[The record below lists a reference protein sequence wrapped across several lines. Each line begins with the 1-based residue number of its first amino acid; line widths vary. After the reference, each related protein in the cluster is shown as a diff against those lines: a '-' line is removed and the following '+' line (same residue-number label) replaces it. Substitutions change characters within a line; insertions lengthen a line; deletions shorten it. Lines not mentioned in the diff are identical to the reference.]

1 MTRRLLCFIVEIL
14 MLITTYADNRALI
27 VGIGQYMPNSGWI
40 SINGDSDI
48 DLIVPVLNNNGFTK
62 DNIKTLRN
70 SEATKNNIKK
80 ELVTMAKNSKPGDIV
95 YFHFS
100 GHGQR
105 VVDYNKDEEK
115 GLFDQSIV
123 PYDALFDSR
132 NGYNGEKHLIDDEL
146 SSLLNAIK
154 IKLGSTGKLIV
165 VVDACY
171 SQGIDKGEE
180 WEELNY
186 DEEIIYHPRGSNDK
200 FIPKDSTW
208 LKSIKRP
215 KEIHQ
220 GGIMYVISASRSSE
234 MNFQFR
240 EPKTNKIYGSL
251 SYCIYTLLKSKVS
264 FDEWENY
271 FNIKKSW
278 KSTNPKFFPYQTP
291 SVKVVN

>member
-1 MTRRLLCFIVEIL
+1 MIRQLLCFIVVIVTI
-14 MLITTYADNRALI
+14 ITTYADNRALI
-27 VGIGQYMPNSGWI
+27 VGIGQYLPMSGWI
-40 SINGDSDI
+40 IINGDSDI
-48 DLIVPVLNNNGFTK
+48 DLIVPALIANGFTRE
-62 DNIKTLRN
+62 NIRTLRN
-70 SEATKNNIKK
+70 SEATKDNIKK
-80 ELVTMAKNSKPGDIV
+80 ELVTLSNNCKTGDIV

-105 VVDYNKDEEK
+105 VMDYNKDEEK
-115 GLFDQSIV
+115 CMFDQSIV

-154 IKLGSTGKLIV
+154 VKLGSTGNLIV

-171 SQGIDKGEE
+171 SQGVDKGDE
-180 WEELNY
+180 WDELNY
-186 DEEIIYHPRGSNDK
+186 DEDIIFHPRGSNDK

-215 KEIHQ
+215 REFSN
-220 GGIMYVISASRSSE
+220 GATMYVISASRSSE

-240 EPKTNKIYGSL
+240 DPTTKKIYGSL
-251 SYCIYTLLKSKVS
+251 SYCVFNLLKSKVP
-264 FDEWENY
+264 FDQWESY
-271 FNIKKSW
+271 FNIKKEW
-278 KSTNPKFFPYQTP
+278 KLTNPKIFPYQTP

>member
-1 MTRRLLCFIVEIL
+1 MTRRLQYVIIVICTFIS
-14 MLITTYADNRALI
+14 TYAENRALI
-27 VGIGQYMPNSGWI
+27 VGIGQYLPKSGWI

-48 DLIVPVLNNNGFTK
+48 DLIVPALQSNGFSK
-62 DNIKTLRN
+62 ENIKILRN

-80 ELVTMAKNSKPGDIV
+80 GLITLANKSKIGDTV

-105 VVDYNKDEEK
+105 VVDYNIDEEK
-115 GLFDQSIV
+115 GMFDQSIV

-132 NGYNGEKHLIDDEL
+132 NGYNGENHLIDDEL
-146 SSLLNAIK
+146 ASLLNAIK

-165 VVDACY
+165 AVDACY

-186 DEEIIYHPRGSNDK
+186 DEEIIFHPRGSSDK

-215 KEIHQ
+215 NEFNR
-220 GGIMYVISASRSSE
+220 GSIMYVISASRSSE

-240 EPKTNKIYGSL
+240 EPTTNKIYGSL

-264 FDEWENY
+264 FDDWENY

>member
-1 MTRRLLCFIVEIL
+1 M
-14 MLITTYADNRALI
+14 I
-27 VGIGQYMPNSGWI
+27 VGIGQYMPKSGWI
-40 SINGDSDI
+40 SINGDCDI
-48 DLIVPVLNNNGFTK
+48 DLMVSVLKNNGFSK
-62 DNIKTLRN
+62 NNIRTLRN
-70 SEATKNNIKK
+70 SEATKNNIKN
-80 ELVTMAKNSKPGDIV
+80 ELVALANNSKTGDIV

-105 VVDYNKDEEK
+105 VVDYNKDE
-115 GLFDQSIV
+115 GNGIFDQSIV
-123 PYDALFDSR
+123 PYDAFFDSR

-171 SQGIDKGEE
+171 SQGIDKGSE

-186 DEEIIYHPRGSNDK
+186 DEEIIFHPRGSNDK
-200 FIPKDSTW
+200 FVPKDSTW

-215 KEIHQ
+215 H
-220 GGIMYVISASRSSE
+220 GFSRGAIMYVISASRSSE

-251 SYCIYTLLKSKVS
+251 SYCIYTLLKNKVS

-278 KSTNPKFFPYQTP
+278 KTTNPKFFPYQTP